1 MPRVW
6 AMKYEPV
13 FPEMITRKLRRCFK
27 AAENARV
34 KLDGITYNNSDVHP
48 AVELMSTNNTLT
60 KQERTQM
67 IAFVVKM
74 VSVVMGLPDDA
85 VVSIRMDNAYK
96 VPMIVCYDPQ
106 ITDPQWHVD
115 ASAGAGRRHDTLPVL
130 AFSYCIV
137 SEKSRVWCSS
147 AFDKSCITRRALMS
161 IEANAV
167 VFDGQQL
174 HMGQV
179 DDGGSRMIFTGH
191 LTISN
196 ADSLVGVRRSVSTR
210 KDQTSVPGTTLYVR
224 GRGLEE
230 VMLKYPI

>member
-1 MPRVW
+1 
-6 AMKYEPV
+6 
-13 FPEMITRKLRRCFK
+13 
-27 AAENARV
+27 
-34 KLDGITYNNSDVHP
+34 
-48 AVELMSTNNTLT
+48 
-60 KQERTQM
+60 
-67 IAFVVKM
+67 
-74 VSVVMGLPDDA
+74 
-85 VVSIRMDNAYK
+85 
-96 VPMIVCYDPQ
+96 
-106 ITDPQWHVD
+106 
-115 ASAGAGRRHDTLPVL
+115 
-130 AFSYCIV
+130 
-137 SEKSRVWCSS
+137 
-147 AFDKSCITRRALMS
+147 MS